1 MKPVARLNFA
11 HLPTPIEE
19 LPRLTQA
26 LGGPRIL
33 VKRDDQ
39 TGLAFGGNKTRKL
52 EFLVAEAREQGADM
66 LISAGAIQSNH
77 CRQTVAAAARF
88 GFACTLVLTGERP
101 SQPTANFLLD
111 QLFGAEI
118 ITVPDRKDRDRVLQ
132 ETYDKAAAAG
142 KKPYLVPYGGSS
154 TTGAMGYTFAMEELM
169 IQLKNLRGLQ
179 DLGGLDGI
187 DWIVFGTSSGGTHA
201 GIVLGQRLFGFKGKA
216 LGISIDESVA
226 DLKKNISA
234 LATRASEKLGERIEF
249 TGDDVLA
256 NDEYCQ
262 AGYGVFGAG
271 EREAIKL
278 FASYE
283 GLLLDPVYTG
293 RAAAGMIDLIRKGY
307 FKKDETVLFWH
318 TGGQPAL
325 FADKYS
331 QDIV

>member
-19 LPRLTQA
+19 LSRLTAA
-26 LGGPRIL
+26 LRGPRIL

-101 SQPTANFLLD
+101 AQPSANFLLD

-118 ITVPDRKDRDRVLQ
+118 ITVADRKDRDRVLQ
-132 ETYDKAAAAG
+132 ETFDKAVAAG

-154 TTGAMGYTFAMEELM
+154 ITGAMGYTFAMEELM
-169 IQLKNLRGLQ
+169 KQLEDLRGFQ
-179 DLGGLDGI
+179 NLGGLD
-187 DWIVFGTSSGGTHA
+187 WIIFGTSSGGTHA

-216 LGISIDESVA
+216 LGISIDEPV
-226 DLKKNISA
+226 DQLKANVSA
-234 LATRASEKLGERIEF
+234 LATRASEKLGKRIEF
-249 TGDDVLA
+249 AGDDVLA
-256 NDEYCQ
+256 NDDYCQ

-278 FASYE
+278 FASNE

-307 FKKDETVLFWH
+307 FKKDETILFWH

-331 QDIV
+331 GEVIR